1 MHRRLNDHAELS
13 GPELIARVNR
23 RFSIAMGVANTIGAV
38 IVFVFL
44 IILPVRHQPPLGEV
58 LLWNVPPFVI
68 YGIAAWIVA
77 PRWGRAMT
85 RPRLQWLQEEREPT
99 SDERRRVLRNPLVNL
114 RVVGALWGIAAV
126 TFGVINLHFGAEAGA
141 NVATGIAMGGL
152 ATAAISYLLGE
163 RVARPVAQRA
173 LATGVPMRPVMPGV
187 IARTVLAWALA
198 TGVPVLAIA
207 GVADGMITGDT
218 PRTVT
223 TAWSLIFLSV
233 VTLAV
238 GAIAIVFAAKSIAE
252 PVRSVRRALAAVEE
266 GVTDVEVPVDDASEV
281 GLLQAGFNRMAAGL
295 REREHLRDLFG
306 RHVGEDVAR
315 QALDAGV
322 ELGGEVREAAV
333 LFVDVV
339 GSTALAAETP
349 PHEVVNRL
357 NVFFGIVLDVI
368 RGHGGWVNK
377 FEGDA
382 AVCVFG
388 VPTPLDDPA
397 GCALATARELAV
409 RLEAESPLDAAIGVS
424 AGEVVA
430 GNVGARERFE
440 YTVIGDPVN
449 EAARLTEIA
458 KEQRPRVVASGRA
471 IGRAGSDEGAR
482 WQLGDEVTLRGRAEP
497 TTLAVPVESAVP
509 AS

>member
-1 MHRRLNDHAELS
+1 M
-13 GPELIARVNR
+13 
-23 RFSIAMGVANTIGAV
+23 
-38 IVFVFL
+38 FL
-44 IILPVRHQPPLGEV
+44 IILPVRHQPPLGDV
-58 LLWNVPPFVI
+58 LLWNLPPFVI
-68 YGIAAWIVA
+68 YGITAWIVA
-77 PRWGRAMT
+77 PRWGRALT
-85 RPRLQWLQEEREPT
+85 RSRLQWLAEEREPT
-99 SDERRRVLRNPLVNL
+99 SEERRRVLRNPLVNL
-114 RVVGALWGIAAV
+114 KVVGTLWAVAAV
-126 TFGVINLHFGAEAGA
+126 SFGLINLHFSVEIGA

-152 ATAAISYLLGE
+152 VTAAVAYLLGE
-163 RVARPVAQRA
+163 RMARPIAQRA
-173 LATGVPMRPVMPGV
+173 LASGVPVRPVMPGV

-198 TGVPVLAIA
+198 TGVPVLAVA

-218 PRTVT
+218 PRTVA
-223 TAWSLIFLSV
+223 TAWSLVFLSV

-295 REREHLRDLFG
+295 REREQLRDLFG

-322 ELGGEVREAAV
+322 ELGGETREAGV
-333 LFVDVV
+333 LFVDVIA
-339 GSTALAAETP
+339 STALAADTP

-357 NVFFGIVLDVI
+357 NVFFGVVLDVI

-382 AVCVFG
+382 ALCVFG

-409 RLEAESPLDAAIGVS
+409 RLEAESPLEAAIGVS

-430 GNVGARERFE
+430 GNVGAAERFE

-449 EAARLTEIA
+449 EAARLSELA
-458 KEQRPRVVASGRA
+458 KEHRPRVLASGRA
-471 IGRAGSDEGAR
+471 IGRASPDEAAH
-482 WQLGDEVTLRGRAEP
+482 WQLGDEVTLRGRSEP
-497 TTLAVPVESAVP
+497 TTLAAPVESAVP
-509 AS
+509 AR